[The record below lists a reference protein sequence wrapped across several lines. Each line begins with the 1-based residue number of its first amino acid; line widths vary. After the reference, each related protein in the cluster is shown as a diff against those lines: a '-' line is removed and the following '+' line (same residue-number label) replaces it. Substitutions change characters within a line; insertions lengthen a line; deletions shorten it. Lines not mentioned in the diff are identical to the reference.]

1 LTCMGLEPIIKVYK
15 FEQDGH
21 IGGAMKK
28 FLALFIIVLS
38 ISLLV
43 SCGDDKKDVKTTPTP
58 EATDEGIDFNDLLD
72 NTKTPGSATSTPET
86 STSTPETS
94 TSTPS
99 QSTSTPQ
106 PTESDTPGATDVPDY
121 DDDNWTGLY

>member
-1 LTCMGLEPIIKVYK
+1 
-15 FEQDGH
+15 
-21 IGGAMKK
+21 MKK